1 MKNTLIIKN
10 LIKKNISISVA
21 ESCTGGLLSA
31 QITSVPN
38 SSKVFNLGIVCYS
51 NQSKKNILKIK
62 NKNLNKYGA
71 VSLQICKQMLENLYK
86 LSKSNLC
93 VTTTGIAGPGGG
105 TKIKPVGLV
114 FVGIKYKK
122 KTQIHMFN
130 FKKNFTRKKI
140 QNSTVN
146 KIFKLISLII

>member
-1 MKNTLIIKN
+1 MKNTLIIKK

-114 FVGIKYKK
+114 FVGIKYKE

>member
-1 MKNTLIIKN
+1 MKNTLIIKK

-31 QITSVPN
+31 QITSVPS

>member
-1 MKNTLIIKN
+1 MKNTLIIKK

-31 QITSVPN
+31 QITSVPD

>member
-1 MKNTLIIKN
+1 MKNTLIIKK

-146 KIFKLISLII
+146 KIFKLITLII

>member
-1 MKNTLIIKN
+1 MKNTLIIKK

-31 QITSVPN
+31 QVTSVPN

>member
-1 MKNTLIIKN
+1 MKNTLIIKK
-10 LIKKNISISVA
+10 LIKKNISISVG

>member
-1 MKNTLIIKN
+1 
-10 LIKKNISISVA
+10 
-21 ESCTGGLLSA
+21 
-31 QITSVPN
+31 
-38 SSKVFNLGIVCYS
+38 
-51 NQSKKNILKIK
+51 
-62 NKNLNKYGA
+62 
-71 VSLQICKQMLENLYK
+71 MLENLYK

-130 FKKNFTRKKI
+130 FKKNFTRNKI

-146 KIFKLISLII
+146 KIFKMISLII

>member
-1 MKNTLIIKN
+1 MKNTLIIKR

-71 VSLQICKQMLENLYK
+71 VSLEICKQMLENLYK

>member
-1 MKNTLIIKN
+1 MKNTLIIKK

-71 VSLQICKQMLENLYK
+71 VSLEICKQMLENLYK

>member
-1 MKNTLIIKN
+1 MKNTLIIKK

-114 FVGIKYKK
+114 FVGIKYKN

>member
-1 MKNTLIIKN
+1 MKNTLIIKK

-71 VSLQICKQMLENLYK
+71 VSLQVCKQMLENLYK

>member
-1 MKNTLIIKN
+1 MKNTLIIKK

-31 QITSVPN
+31 QITSVAN

>member
-1 MKNTLIIKN
+1 MKNTLIIKK

-71 VSLQICKQMLENLYK
+71 VSLQICKQMLENLYT

>member
-1 MKNTLIIKN
+1 MKNTLIIKK

-105 TKIKPVGLV
+105 TKLKPVGLV

-130 FKKNFTRKKI
+130 FKKNFTRNKI

-146 KIFKLISLII
+146 KIFKLINLII

>member
-1 MKNTLIIKN
+1 MKNTLIIKK

-93 VTTTGIAGPGGG
+93 VTITGIAGPGGG
-105 TKIKPVGLV
+105 TKIKPEGLV
-114 FVGIKYKK
+114 FVGIKYKN

>member
-1 MKNTLIIKN
+1 MKNTLIIKK

-38 SSKVFNLGIVCYS
+38 SSKVYNLGIVCYS

-114 FVGIKYKK
+114 FVGIKYKN

>member
-1 MKNTLIIKN
+1 MKNTLIIKK

-31 QITSVPN
+31 KITSVPN

>member
-1 MKNTLIIKN
+1 MKNTLIIKK

>member
-1 MKNTLIIKN
+1 MKNTLIIKK

-38 SSKVFNLGIVCYS
+38 SSKIFNLGIVCYS